1 MYDNTRINNLLP
13 IGIMKHIAI
22 IVIVILSSIINVA
35 AQRFGD
41 MGGVS
46 PVEAKCF
53 TKTAGEY
60 VDVCVSMTIS
70 PSWHVYSTEGE
81 EGPTWTTINIEE
93 ITNAVADGKLK
104 SDGEEHKVFD
114 EMFSMN
120 VGYFESKVTFIQRFK
135 TEAGKAWHIAGYL
148 QYGACNNESCLPPT
162 NVEFSFDGTTPAK
175 SVAQA
180 TDAQQPKVE
189 EKSQETLAATDE
201 PVTAEID
208 TIVPEPQVAQLSAA
222 PATAIENITE
232 ESSLWLIF
240 WSCFLAGFVALLTPC
255 VWPIIPMTVSFFLK
269 RSQNR
274 AKAITDA
281 TTYGLSII
289 IIYVALGLIVTLWK
303 GASGLNDLSTNAIV
317 NIFFALMLIV
327 FGISF
332 LGAFEIALPSSWSSA
347 VDNKASQSG
356 GFGGIFLMA
365 FTLSLVSFSCTGPII
380 GFLLVQLG
388 TGSNI
393 SGPIIGMLGF
403 ALALALPFTLFAL
416 FPAWL
421 KKLPRSGSWMMTVK
435 VVLGF
440 IELAFALKFLSVAD
454 LAYGWNILP
463 RETFIVIWAALAL
476 ALGLYLWGIIKLSHD
491 GPSEGIGTTRLI
503 LGSASIAFCFYMIPG
518 LWGAPLKAVSAFVP
532 PMHTQDFVLG
542 KQMPHAKYTSYEEGL
557 QEAKR
562 TGKPILIDF
571 TGHGCVNC
579 RQMEQ
584 AVWTD
589 PRVAEKLNNDYV
601 LISLYVDDKRS
612 LPEGKTQV
620 TETDGSI
627 SYLRTIGDKWSYL
640 QRSRYG
646 VNAQPFY
653 VKLTPSNEQMIG
665 KPQKFT
671 TSVDEFLSWLE

>member
-1 MYDNTRINNLLP
+1 
-13 IGIMKHIAI
+13 MKHIAI
-22 IVIVILSSIINVA
+22 IVIVILSSIINVT
-35 AQRFGD
+35 AQRFGG
-41 MGGVS
+41 MEIVS
-46 PVEAKCF
+46 PVEAKSYTT
-53 TKTAGEY
+53 TKGEF
-60 VDVCVSMTIS
+60 VDVCVSLKIS

-81 EGPTWTTINIEE
+81 EGPTWTTITIED
-93 ITNAVADGKLK
+93 ISNATAEGKLTFV
-104 SDGEEHKVFD
+104 GEEHKVHD
-114 EMFSMN
+114 DMFGIN

-135 TEAGKAWHIAGYL
+135 TKAGKAWHIAGYL

-162 NVEFSFDGTTPAK
+162 NVEFSFDGQAPAK
-175 SVAQA
+175 NTAQVAQI
-180 TDAQQPKVE
+180 QQPQDE
-189 EKSQETLAATDE
+189 EKAQES
-201 PVTAEID
+201 TAVVE
-208 TIVPEPQVAQLSAA
+208 EPQVAQASATS
-222 PATAIENITE
+222 ATTIEDITE
-232 ESSLWLIF
+232 ESSLWFIF
-240 WSCFLAGFVALLTPC
+240 WSCFLAGFVALITPC

-274 AKAITDA
+274 AKAISDA
-281 TTYGLSII
+281 ATYGLSII

-356 GFGGIFLMA
+356 GLGGIFLMA

-388 TGSNI
+388 TGSSI
-393 SGPIIGMLGF
+393 SGPVIGMLGF
-403 ALALALPFTLFAL
+403 ALALALPFTIFAL

-435 VVLGF
+435 IVLGF

-476 ALGLYLWGIIKLSHD
+476 ALGLYLWGIIKLTHD
-491 GPSEGIGTTRLI
+491 GPSEGIGTTRL
-503 LGSASIAFCFYMIPG
+503 LMGAASIAFCFYMIPG

-532 PMHTQDFVLG
+532 PMYTQDFVLG

-627 SYLRTIGDKWSYL
+627 SYLRTIGDKWSFL

-665 KPQKFT
+665 RPQKFT

>member
-1 MYDNTRINNLLP
+1 
-13 IGIMKHIAI
+13 MKHIAI
-22 IVIVILSSIINVA
+22 ILIVILSSILNVT
-35 AQRFGD
+35 AQRFGG

-46 PVEAKCF
+46 PIEAKSY
-53 TKTAGEY
+53 TSISGES
-60 VDVCVSMTIS
+60 VDICVSMTIS
-70 PSWHVYSTEGE
+70 PSWHVYSVAGE
-81 EGPTWTTINIEE
+81 DGPTWTHIEIEE
-93 ITNAVADGKLK
+93 ISNAVSEGELMFE
-104 SDGEEHKVFD
+104 GEEHKVFD

-120 VGYFESKVTFIQRFK
+120 VAYFESKVTFIQRFK
-135 TEAGKAWHIAGYL
+135 TKPGKEWHIAGYL

-162 NVEFSFDGTTPAK
+162 NIEFSFDGNTPDKTIAQSVELQQTKSNEKVQDAPVIKVDVQGDHVSVDSIIPESPSTKQSASSATTIN
-175 SVAQA
+175 
-180 TDAQQPKVE
+180 DF
-189 EKSQETLAATDE
+189 
-201 PVTAEID
+201 
-208 TIVPEPQVAQLSAA
+208 
-222 PATAIENITE
+222 TE
-232 ESSLWLIF
+232 ESSLWFIF

-269 RSQNR
+269 RSQSK

-317 NIFFALMLIV
+317 NILFALMLIV

-356 GFGGIFLMA
+356 GLGGIFLMA

-388 TGSNI
+388 TGSSI

-435 VVLGF
+435 VILGY

-454 LAYGWNILP
+454 LAYGWNILS

-476 ALGLYLWGIIKLSHD
+476 SLGLYLWGIIKLTHE
-491 GPSEGIGTTRLI
+491 GPSEGISTTRLV
-503 LGSASIAFCFYMIPG
+503 LGSASVAFCFYLIPG

-532 PMHTQDFVLG
+532 PMQTQDFVLG
-542 KQMPHAKYTSYEEGL
+542 KQMPHAKYTTYEEGL

-612 LPEGKTQV
+612 LPEGKSEV
-620 TETDGSI
+620 TEADGSI

-665 KPQKFT
+665 NPQKFT